1 MVKNKD
7 LTRAN
12 LEVSSQNSHQKNRWK
27 LWTVVSGLAIIS
39 AIIGGLG
46 AIYMST
52 TPFDKTNLTP
62 EQEKFFQSD
71 RILGN
76 KSNLFQLNSPVNIL
90 VMGMSV
96 LPENTRE
103 LGYFNQ
109 LNSFDGLADVML
121 LIRFDPTTSKITM
134 ISIPRDTRV
143 EIDGRG
149 IQKIN
154 ASNVY
159 GGAFLAATTTSQ
171 LLGGTP
177 IHGYIRINVLGVGK
191 LIDALGGVT
200 VDVPYD
206 MKYQDHSQHLYIDLK
221 AGRQHLDGDKALQM
235 LRFRH
240 DGKGDIG
247 RIQRQ
252 QILMQALAEQVLN
265 PITLA
270 KSPKILNV
278 VQENIDSNL
287 SVEQLLTLVNFA
299 VQSDRSQMK
308 MLTLPGRASSPR
320 EFNTSYWLPNQ
331 SEIDELTNEYNLKD

>member
-7 LTRAN
+7 LTTAN
-12 LEVSSQNSHQKNRWK
+12 LEVPSQNLHRKNRWK
-27 LWTVVSGLAIIS
+27 LWTAISGLAIIS
-39 AIIGGLG
+39 ATLGGLG
-46 AIYMST
+46 AIYMGT
-52 TPFDKTNLTP
+52 TPFHKTNLTP
-62 EQEKFFQSD
+62 EQAKFFQSD
-71 RILGN
+71 RIAGN
-76 KSNLFQLNSPVNIL
+76 IFQLNSPVNIL

-96 LPENTRE
+96 LPENARE
-103 LGYFNQ
+103 RGYFHQ

-121 LIRFDPTTSKITM
+121 LIRFDPTTDKITM

-191 LIDALGGVT
+191 LIDTLGGVT

-270 KSPKILNV
+270 KSPKILSV
-278 VQENIDSNL
+278 IQENIDSNL

-308 MLTLPGRASSPR
+308 MLTLPGRASYPR

-331 SEIDELTNEYNLKD
+331 LEIDQLVRENNLRD